1 MSKDLKELRNQR
13 NQKLEEAQG
22 IVDAAESA
30 KRQLSEEERGQFDA
44 LMKDADTIASDIK
57 RHEQLAEQRRQQA
70 GKGVTGSEL
79 GMEEREINRFSVVR
93 LIRALSNPQDTR
105 AQKDA
110 AFEIEACQEAAKLQ
124 GRTSRGI
131 VIPSDMGMA
140 PGVMARLE
148 REGRSMLIP
157 VEVLSHRSQLNVGTP
172 TAGGN
177 LVATDLLSGSFID
190 SLENQLALTGLGITT
205 LSGLVGNVQIPKKT
219 GSAQTYW
226 LAEDDDVTPDGGT
239 VGQVPLTPKTIGAL
253 TDYSRQLMMQSSIS
267 VEAFVRMDLMRSLAL
282 GIDLAGIA
290 GSGSAN
296 QPRGVLN
303 QTGIGSVVGGT
314 NGAAPTWE
322 NIVQLET
329 EVAVDN
335 ADIGSL
341 GYLANAKVRGKL
353 KTTKVDDGSGMF
365 VWDRMS
371 PNTPLNGYR
380 AAISNQVPGNL
391 TKGTGTDL
399 SAILFGNW
407 ADLVMGLWGGLDL
420 LVDPFTGASSGKVRV
435 VAFQSVDFALRHA
448 ESFAAMKDAITE

>member
-1 MSKDLKELRNQR
+1 MKKDLKELRNQR
-13 NQKLEEAQG
+13 AAKLDDAQK
-22 IVDAAESA
+22 IIDAAETA
-30 KRQLSEEERGQFDA
+30 KRALSDEERSNFDN
-44 LMKDADTIASDIK
+44 LMREAETLGADIA
-57 RHEQLAEQRRQQA
+57 RHQGLEEQRRQQA
-70 GKGVTGSEL
+70 GLGVTGSEL
-79 GMEEREINRFSVVR
+79 GLSEREINRFSVVR
-93 LIRALSNPQDTR
+93 LIRSLSNPQDPQ
-105 AQKDA
+105 AQKEA

-124 GRTSRGI
+124 GRNARGI
-131 VIPSDMGMA
+131 IIPSDMGVG

-157 VEVLSHRSQLNVGTP
+157 VEVLAKRSQLTAGTP

-177 LVATDLLSGSFID
+177 LISTDLLSGSFID

-219 GSAQTYW
+219 GSGQTYW
-226 LAEDDDVTPDGGT
+226 LAENDDATPSGMS

-253 TDYSRQLMMQSSIS
+253 TDFSRALIQQASVS
-267 VEAFVRMDLMRSLAL
+267 VESFVRMDLMRAIAL

-290 GSGSAN
+290 GTGASN

-303 QTGIGSVVGGT
+303 QTGIGSVLGGT
-314 NGAAPTWE
+314 NGAAPTWD

-341 GYLANAKVRGKL
+341 GYLTNAKVRGKL

-371 PNTPLNGYR
+371 PQAPLNGYR
-380 AAISNQVPGNL
+380 TAVSNQVPGNI
-391 TKGTGTDL
+391 TKGTGEDL

-420 LVDPFTGASSGKVRV
+420 LVDPYTGASSGKVRV
-435 VAFQSVDFALRHA
+435 VAFQSVDFAVRHA
-448 ESFAAMKDAITE
+448 ESFAAMKDASTN

>member
-1 MSKDLKELRNQR
+1 MSKDMKELRNQR

-30 KRQLSEEERGQFDA
+30 KRQLNDEERGQFDA
-44 LMKDADTIASDIK
+44 LMKDAETIAADIK
-57 RHEQLAEQRRQQA
+57 RHEQLDEQRRQQA
-70 GKGVTGSEL
+70 GKGVTGAEL
-79 GMEEREINRFSVVR
+79 GLDEREINRFSVVR
-93 LIRALSNPQDTR
+93 LIRALSNPQDAR
-105 AQKDA
+105 AQKEA
-110 AFEIEACQEAAKLQ
+110 GFEIEACQEAAKLQ
-124 GRTSRGI
+124 GRSTRGI

-157 VEVLSHRSQLNVGTP
+157 VEVLSKRSQLNAGTP

-177 LVATDLLSGSFID
+177 LVATDLLTGSFID

-226 LAEDDDVTPDGGT
+226 LAEDDEVTPSGAS
-239 VGQVPLTPKTIGAL
+239 VGQVALTPKTIGAL
-253 TDYSRQLMMQSSIS
+253 TDYSRQLMQQSSMS
-267 VEAFVRMDLMRSLAL
+267 VESFVRMDLMRSLAL

-290 GSGSAN
+290 GSGASN

-303 QTGIGSVVGGT
+303 QSGIGSVLGGT
-314 NGAAPTWE
+314 NGAAPSWE

-341 GYLANAKVRGKL
+341 GYLTNAKVRGKL

-380 AAISNQVPGNL
+380 AAVSNQVPGNL

-420 LVDPFTGASSGKVRV
+420 LVDPYTGAGAGKIRV

>member
-44 LMKDADTIASDIK
+44 LMKDADTIAADIK

-124 GRTSRGI
+124 GRTTRGI

-140 PGVMARLE
+140 PGVMARIE

-226 LAEDDDVTPDGGT
+226 LAEDDDVTPGAAS

-253 TDYSRQLMMQSSIS
+253 TDFSRQLMMQSSIS

-290 GSGSAN
+290 GTGAAN

-303 QTGIGSVVGGT
+303 QTGIGSVVGGD
-314 NGAAPTWE
+314 NGAAPSWE

-391 TKGTGTDL
+391 TKGTGEDL

>member
-44 LMKDADTIASDIK
+44 LMKDAGTIASDIK